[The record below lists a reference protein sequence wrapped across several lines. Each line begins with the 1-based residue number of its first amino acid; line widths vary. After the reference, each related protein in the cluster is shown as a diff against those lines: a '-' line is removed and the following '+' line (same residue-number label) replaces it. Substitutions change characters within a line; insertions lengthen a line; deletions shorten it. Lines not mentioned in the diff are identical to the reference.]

1 MADIKKLVPKA
12 DMVNV
17 DTGVSPITYT
27 PEQTTY
33 TYDPTVAKEP
43 VNEAAAR
50 VQYLASPGSQYAMQP
65 IQLVQP
71 QQTYPVYNP
80 AVTTNSKVTNPA
92 NTTATPSTVDALKTI
107 SKYADIGRKA
117 VNTNTEP
124 ASGTPDYYENK
135 INTAI
140 ANSPILNTVD
150 NAATGI
156 GMYQLG
162 DLLTRN
168 GLSKSIAFIGS
179 KIGLGTAA
187 KIGLRFVPGL
197 GWASIAYDVG
207 KAAAPYVLS
216 NMNNDFN
223 RNLKDIKKSYP
234 TLDDKSAERLAR
246 IQGMTARTSSVF

>member
-17 DTGVSPITYT
+17 DTNVSPITYT
-27 PEQTTY
+27 PEQTAY
-33 TYDPTVAKEP
+33 TYDPTVANEP
-43 VNEAAAR
+43 VNKAAAR
-50 VQYLASPGSQYAMQP
+50 VQYLASPGSQYAVQP
-65 IQLVQP
+65 IQI

-80 AVTTNSKVTNPA
+80 AVTNNPA

-124 ASGTPDYYENK
+124 VAGTPDYYENK

-162 DLLTRN
+162 DLLTKK
-168 GLSKSIAFIGS
+168 GLSKSISYIGS
-179 KIGLGTAA
+179 KVGLGAAARIGL
-187 KIGLRFVPGL
+187 KFVPGL
-197 GWASIAYDVG
+197 GWISLAYDAG
-207 KAAAPYVLS
+207 KAALPYILS

-223 RNLKDIKKSYP
+223 RNLKEVKKSYP
-234 TLDDKSAERLAR
+234 TLDNKSAETLAR
-246 IQGMTARTSSVF
+246 VQGMTNRTSSIF

>member
-17 DTGVSPITYT
+17 DTNVSPITYI
-27 PEQTTY
+27 PEQTAY

-50 VQYLASPGSQYAMQP
+50 VQYLASPGSQYAVQP
-65 IQLVQP
+65 IQI

-80 AVTTNSKVTNPA
+80 AVTNKPEVTNPA

-107 SKYADIGRKA
+107 SKYADMGRKA

-124 ASGTPDYYENK
+124 VAGSPEYYENK

-162 DLLTRN
+162 DLLTKK
-168 GLSKSIAFIGS
+168 GLSKTISYIGS
-179 KIGLGTAA
+179 KVGLGAAA
-187 KIGLRFVPGL
+187 KIGLKFVPGL
-197 GWASIAYDVG
+197 GWISLAYDVA
-207 KAAAPYVLS
+207 KAATPYVLS

-223 RNLKDIKKSYP
+223 RNLEEVKRSYP
-234 TLDDKSAERLAR
+234 TLDNKSAETLAR
-246 IQGMTARTSSVF
+246 VQGMTNRTSSVF

>member
-17 DTGVSPITYT
+17 DTSVSPITYT
-27 PEQTTY
+27 PEQTAY

-43 VNEAAAR
+43 VKEAAAR
-50 VQYLASPGSQYAMQP
+50 VQYLASPGSQYAVQP
-65 IQLVQP
+65 IQI

-80 AVTTNSKVTNPA
+80 AVTDKPEVTTPV

-117 VNTNTEP
+117 VNTNIEP
-124 ASGTPDYYENK
+124 ASGSPEYYENK

-162 DLLTRN
+162 DLLTRK
-168 GLSKSIAFIGS
+168 GLSKSIAYIGS
-179 KIGLGTAA
+179 KVGLGAA
-187 KIGLRFVPGL
+187 ARIGLRFVPGL
-197 GWASIAYDVG
+197 GWAMLAYDAA
-207 KAAAPYVLS
+207 KFAAPYVLS

-223 RNLKDIKKSYP
+223 RNLEDVKKSYP
-234 TLDDKSAERLAR
+234 TLDDKSAKTLAR
-246 IQGMTARTSSVF
+246 VQGMTARTSSVF

>member
-17 DTGVSPITYT
+17 DTNVSPITYT
-27 PEQTTY
+27 PTQTAY
-33 TYDPTVAKEP
+33 TYDPTVNKEP
-43 VNEAAAR
+43 VKEAAAR
-50 VQYLASPGSQYAMQP
+50 VQYLASPGSQYAVQP
-65 IQLVQP
+65 IQI

-80 AVTTNSKVTNPA
+80 AVTGKPEVTTPV

-107 SKYADIGRKA
+107 SKYADIGRNA

-124 ASGTPDYYENK
+124 ASGSPEYYENK

-150 NAATGI
+150 NAATGV

-162 DLLTRN
+162 DLLTKK
-168 GLSKSIAFIGS
+168 GLSKSISYIGS
-179 KIGLGTAA
+179 KVGLGAAARIGL
-187 KIGLRFVPGL
+187 KFVPGL
-197 GWASIAYDVG
+197 GWISLAYD
-207 KAAAPYVLS
+207 AAKFATPYILS
-216 NMNNDFN
+216 NMNKDFN

>member
-12 DMVNV
+12 DMINV
-17 DTGVSPITYT
+17 DAGVSPITYT
-27 PEQTTY
+27 PEQTAY

-43 VNEAAAR
+43 VKEAAAR
-50 VQYLASPGSQYAMQP
+50 VQYLASPGSQYAVQP
-65 IQLVQP
+65 IQI

-80 AVTTNSKVTNPA
+80 AVTDKPEVTTPV

-107 SKYADIGRKA
+107 SKYADIGRNA

-124 ASGTPDYYENK
+124 ASGSPEYYENK

-168 GLSKSIAFIGS
+168 GLSKSISYIGS
-179 KIGLGTAA
+179 KVGLGAAARIGL
-187 KIGLRFVPGL
+187 KFVPGL
-197 GWASIAYDVG
+197 GWISLAYD
-207 KAAAPYVLS
+207 AAKFATPYILS
-216 NMNNDFN
+216 NMNKDFN
-223 RNLKDIKKSYP
+223 RNLEDIKKSYP
-234 TLDDKSAERLAR
+234 TLDNKSAETLAR
-246 IQGMTARTSSVF
+246 VQGMTARTSSVF

>member
-17 DTGVSPITYT
+17 DTNVSPITYT
-27 PEQTTY
+27 PEQTAY
-33 TYDPTVAKEP
+33 TYDPTVANEP
-43 VNEAAAR
+43 VNKAAAR
-50 VQYLASPGSQYAMQP
+50 VQYLASPGSQYAVQP
-65 IQLVQP
+65 IQI

-80 AVTTNSKVTNPA
+80 AVTNNPEVTNPA

-124 ASGTPDYYENK
+124 VAGTPDYYENK

-162 DLLTRN
+162 DLLTKK
-168 GLSKSIAFIGS
+168 GLSKSISYIGS
-179 KIGLGTAA
+179 KVGLGAAARIGL
-187 KIGLRFVPGL
+187 KFVPGL
-197 GWASIAYDVG
+197 GWISLAYDAG
-207 KAAAPYVLS
+207 KAALPYVLS
-216 NMNNDFN
+216 NMNNDFDK
-223 RNLKDIKKSYP
+223 NLKEVKKSYP
-234 TLDDKSAERLAR
+234 TLDNKSAETLAR
-246 IQGMTARTSSVF
+246 VQGMTNRTSSIF

>member
-17 DTGVSPITYT
+17 DTSVSPITYT
-27 PEQTTY
+27 PEQTAY
-33 TYDPTVAKEP
+33 SYDPTVAKEP
-43 VNEAAAR
+43 VKEAAAR

-65 IQLVQP
+65 IQI

-80 AVTTNSKVTNPA
+80 TVTTNPKVTNPA

-124 ASGTPDYYENK
+124 TSGTPDYYENK
-135 INTAI
+135 INTTI
-140 ANSPILNTVD
+140 ANNPILNTVD

-168 GLSKSIAFIGS
+168 GLSKSIASIGS
-179 KIGLGTAA
+179 KIGLGAAA

-246 IQGMTARTSSVF
+246 IQGMIARTSSVF

>member
-17 DTGVSPITYT
+17 DTNVSPITYT
-27 PEQTTY
+27 PTQTAY
-33 TYDPTVAKEP
+33 TYDPTVNKEP
-43 VNEAAAR
+43 VKEAAAK
-50 VQYLASPGSQYAMQP
+50 VQYLASPGSQYAVQP
-65 IQLVQP
+65 IQI

-80 AVTTNSKVTNPA
+80 AVTDKPEVTTPV

-117 VNTNTEP
+117 VNTNIEP
-124 ASGTPDYYENK
+124 ASGSPEYYENK

-140 ANSPILNTVD
+140 ENSPVLNAVD
-150 NAATGI
+150 NTATGI

-168 GLSKSIAFIGS
+168 GLSKSIASIGS
-179 KIGLGTAA
+179 KIGLGAA
-187 KIGLRFVPGL
+187 ARIGLKFVPGL
-197 GWASIAYDVG
+197 GWISLAYD
-207 KAAAPYVLS
+207 AAKFATPYILS
-216 NMNNDFN
+216 NMNKDFN

>member
-17 DTGVSPITYT
+17 DTNVSPITYT
-27 PEQTTY
+27 PTQTAY

-43 VNEAAAR
+43 VKEAAAR
-50 VQYLASPGSQYAMQP
+50 VQYLASPGSQYAVQP
-65 IQLVQP
+65 IQI

-80 AVTTNSKVTNPA
+80 AVTDKPV

-124 ASGTPDYYENK
+124 ASGSPEYYENK

-150 NAATGI
+150 NAATGV

-162 DLLTRN
+162 DLLTKK
-168 GLSKSIAFIGS
+168 GLSKSISYIGS
-179 KIGLGTAA
+179 KVGLGAAARIGL
-187 KIGLRFVPGL
+187 KFVPGL
-197 GWASIAYDVG
+197 GWISLAYD
-207 KAAAPYVLS
+207 AAKFATPYILS
-216 NMNNDFN
+216 NMNKDFN

>member
-17 DTGVSPITYT
+17 DTNVSPITYT
-27 PEQTTY
+27 PEQTAY

-43 VNEAAAR
+43 VREAAAR
-50 VQYLASPGSQYAMQP
+50 VQYLASPGSQYAVQP
-65 IQLVQP
+65 IQI

-80 AVTTNSKVTNPA
+80 AVTDKPEVTTPV
-92 NTTATPSTVDALKTI
+92 NTTAAPSTVDTLKTI
-107 SKYADIGRKA
+107 GKYADIARNA
-117 VNTNTEP
+117 VNTNNEP
-124 ASGTPDYYENK
+124 VPGTPDYYENK

-162 DLLTRN
+162 DLLTKK
-168 GLSKSIAFIGS
+168 GLSKSISYIGS
-179 KIGLGTAA
+179 KIGLGAA
-187 KIGLRFVPGL
+187 ARIGLKFVPGL
-197 GWASIAYDVG
+197 GWISLAYD
-207 KAAAPYVLS
+207 AAKFATPYILS
-216 NMNNDFN
+216 NMDKDFN
-223 RNLKDIKKSYP
+223 RNLEEVKKSYP

>member
-17 DTGVSPITYT
+17 DTSVSPITYT
-27 PEQTTY
+27 PEQTAY

-43 VNEAAAR
+43 VKEAAAR

-65 IQLVQP
+65 IQI

-80 AVTTNSKVTNPA
+80 TVTTNSKVTNPA

-117 VNTNTEP
+117 VNTNTESVP
-124 ASGTPDYYENK
+124 GTPDYYENK
-135 INTAI
+135 INTTI

-162 DLLTRN
+162 DLLTKK
-168 GLSKSIAFIGS
+168 GLSKSIAYIGS

>member
-17 DTGVSPITYT
+17 DTDVSPISYT
-27 PEQTTY
+27 PIQTAY

-43 VNEAAAR
+43 VKEAAAR

-65 IQLVQP
+65 IQI

-80 AVTTNSKVTNPA
+80 TVTTNPKVTNPA

-107 SKYADIGRKA
+107 SKYTDIGRKA

-124 ASGTPDYYENK
+124 TSGTPEYYENK

-156 GMYQLG
+156 GIYQLG

-168 GLSKSIAFIGS
+168 GLSKSIASIGS
-179 KIGLGTAA
+179 KIGLGAA
-187 KIGLRFVPGL
+187 ARIGLRFVPGL
-197 GWASIAYDVG
+197 GWISLAYDVG
-207 KAAAPYVLS
+207 KAVAPYVLS

-223 RNLKDIKKSYP
+223 RNLEDIKKSYP

>member
-17 DTGVSPITYT
+17 DTNVSPITYT
-27 PEQTTY
+27 PTQTAY

-43 VNEAAAR
+43 VKEAAAR
-50 VQYLASPGSQYAMQP
+50 VQYLASPGSQYAVQP
-65 IQLVQP
+65 IQI

-80 AVTTNSKVTNPA
+80 AVTGKPEVTTPV

-107 SKYADIGRKA
+107 SKYADIGRNA

-124 ASGTPDYYENK
+124 ASGSPEYYENK

-150 NAATGI
+150 NAATGV

-162 DLLTRN
+162 DLLTKK
-168 GLSKSIAFIGS
+168 GLSKSISYIGS
-179 KIGLGTAA
+179 KVGLGAAARIGL
-187 KIGLRFVPGL
+187 KFVPGL
-197 GWASIAYDVG
+197 GWISLAYD
-207 KAAAPYVLS
+207 AAKFATPYILS
-216 NMNNDFN
+216 NMNKDFN

>member
-17 DTGVSPITYT
+17 DTNVSPITYT
-27 PEQTTY
+27 PEQTAY

-50 VQYLASPGSQYAMQP
+50 VQYLASPGSQYAVQP
-65 IQLVQP
+65 IQI

-80 AVTTNSKVTNPA
+80 AVTDKPEVTTPV

-124 ASGTPDYYENK
+124 ASGSPEYYENK

-168 GLSKSIAFIGS
+168 GLSKSIASIGS
-179 KIGLGTAA
+179 KIGLGAAA

-197 GWASIAYDVG
+197 GWLSLAYD
-207 KAAAPYVLS
+207 AAKFATPYILS
-216 NMNNDFN
+216 NMDKEFN

>member
-17 DTGVSPITYT
+17 DTNISPITYT
-27 PEQTTY
+27 PEQTAY
-33 TYDPTVAKEP
+33 SYNPTIAKEP
-43 VNEAAAR
+43 VKEAAAR
-50 VQYLASPGSQYAMQP
+50 VQYIASPGSQYAVQP
-65 IQLVQP
+65 IQI

-80 AVTTNSKVTNPA
+80 TVTNKPEVTNPA
-92 NTTATPSTVDALKTI
+92 NTTATPSTMDALKTI
-107 SKYADIGRKA
+107 SKYADMGRNA

-124 ASGTPDYYENK
+124 VSGSPEYYENK

-140 ANSPILNTVD
+140 ANSPVLNTVD

-162 DLLTRN
+162 DLLTKK
-168 GLSKSIAFIGS
+168 GLSKSISYIGS
-179 KIGLGTAA
+179 KIGLGAAA

-197 GWASIAYDVG
+197 GWISLGYDAV
-207 KAAAPYVLS
+207 KAAAPYILS

>member
-17 DTGVSPITYT
+17 DASVSPITYT
-27 PEQTTY
+27 PEQTAY
-33 TYDPTVAKEP
+33 TYDPTVPKEP
-43 VNEAAAR
+43 VKEAAAR
-50 VQYLASPGSQYAMQP
+50 VQYLASPGSQYAVQP
-65 IQLVQP
+65 IQI
-71 QQTYPVYNP
+71 QQNYPVYNP
-80 AVTTNSKVTNPA
+80 TVTNNPA
-92 NTTATPSTVDALKTI
+92 NTTATTPSTVDALKTI
-107 SKYADIGRKA
+107 SKYADMGRKA

-124 ASGTPDYYENK
+124 VTGSPEYYENK

-162 DLLTRN
+162 DLLTKK
-168 GLSKSIAFIGS
+168 GLSKSISYIGS
-179 KIGLGTAA
+179 KIGLGAA
-187 KIGLRFVPGL
+187 ARIGLKFVPGL
-197 GWASIAYDVG
+197 GWLSLAYDAG
-207 KAAAPYVLS
+207 KAALPYVLS

-223 RNLKDIKKSYP
+223 RNLEEVKKSYP
-234 TLDDKSAERLAR
+234 TLDGKSAERLAR

>member
-17 DTGVSPITYT
+17 DANLSPITYT
-27 PEQTTY
+27 PEQTAY

-43 VNEAAAR
+43 VKEAAAR
-50 VQYLASPGSQYAMQP
+50 VQYLASPGSQYAVQP
-65 IQLVQP
+65 IQP
-71 QQTYPVYNP
+71 QQANPVYKPVIVNKP
-80 AVTTNSKVTNPA
+80 EVTNPA
-92 NTTATPSTVDALKTI
+92 NTTATPSTVDTLKTI
-107 SKYADIGRKA
+107 GKYADIARNA
-117 VNTNTEP
+117 VNTNNEP
-124 ASGTPDYYENK
+124 VSGTPEYYENK

-140 ANSPILNTVD
+140 ENSPVLNAVD

-168 GLSKSIAFIGS
+168 GLSKSIASIGS
-179 KIGLGTAA
+179 KIGLGAA
-187 KIGLRFVPGL
+187 ARIGLRFVPGL
-197 GWASIAYDVG
+197 GWAMLAYDVG
-207 KAAAPYVLS
+207 KFAAPYVLS
-216 NMNNDFN
+216 KMNNDFN
-223 RNLKDIKKSYP
+223 RNLEEVKKSYP

>member
-1 MADIKKLVPKA
+1 MADIKKLVPRA
-12 DMVNV
+12 DMINV
-17 DTGVSPITYT
+17 DTNVSPITYT
-27 PEQTTY
+27 PEQTAY

-43 VNEAAAR
+43 VKEAAAR
-50 VQYLASPGSQYAMQP
+50 VQYLASPGSQYAVQP
-65 IQLVQP
+65 IQI

-80 AVTTNSKVTNPA
+80 AVTDKPEVTTPV

-124 ASGTPDYYENK
+124 VAGTPDYYENK

-162 DLLTRN
+162 DFLTRN
-168 GLSKSIAFIGS
+168 GLSKSIASIGS
-179 KIGLGTAA
+179 KIGLGAA
-187 KIGLRFVPGL
+187 ARIGLRFVPGL
-197 GWASIAYDVG
+197 GWVALAYDVG

-223 RNLKDIKKSYP
+223 RNLEEVKKSYP
-234 TLDDKSAERLAR
+234 TLDNKSAETLAR
-246 IQGMTARTSSVF
+246 VQGMTNRTSSVF

>member
-17 DTGVSPITYT
+17 DTNVSPITYT
-27 PEQTTY
+27 PEQTAY
-33 TYDPTVAKEP
+33 TYDPTVANEP
-43 VNEAAAR
+43 VNKAAAR
-50 VQYLASPGSQYAMQP
+50 VQYLASPGSQYAVQP
-65 IQLVQP
+65 IQI

-80 AVTTNSKVTNPA
+80 AVTNNSA

-107 SKYADIGRKA
+107 SKYADMGRKA

-124 ASGTPDYYENK
+124 VSGSPEYYENK

-162 DLLTRN
+162 DLLTKK
-168 GLSKSIAFIGS
+168 GLSKSISYIGS
-179 KIGLGTAA
+179 KVGLGAAARIGL
-187 KIGLRFVPGL
+187 KFVPGL
-197 GWASIAYDVG
+197 GWISLAYDAG
-207 KAAAPYVLS
+207 KAALPYVLS
-216 NMNNDFN
+216 NMNNDFDK
-223 RNLKDIKKSYP
+223 NLKEVKKSYP
-234 TLDDKSAERLAR
+234 TLDNKSAETLAR
-246 IQGMTARTSSVF
+246 VQGMTNRTSSIF

>member
-17 DTGVSPITYT
+17 DTSVSPITYT
-27 PEQTTY
+27 PEQTAY
-33 TYDPTVAKEP
+33 SYDPTVAKEP
-43 VNEAAAR
+43 VKEAAAR

-65 IQLVQP
+65 IQI

-80 AVTTNSKVTNPA
+80 TVTTNPKVTNPA

-107 SKYADIGRKA
+107 SKYTDIGRKA

-179 KIGLGTAA
+179 KIGLGAAA

>member
-12 DMVNV
+12 DMINV
-17 DTGVSPITYT
+17 DTNVSPISYT
-27 PEQTTY
+27 PGQTAY

-65 IQLVQP
+65 IQI

-80 AVTTNSKVTNPA
+80 TVTTNSKVTNPA

-107 SKYADIGRKA
+107 SKYTDIGRKA

>member
-17 DTGVSPITYT
+17 DADVSPITYT

-33 TYDPTVAKEP
+33 SYDPTVAKEP
-43 VNEAAAR
+43 VKEAAAR
-50 VQYLASPGSQYAMQP
+50 VQYLASPGSQYAVQP
-65 IQLVQP
+65 IQI

-80 AVTTNSKVTNPA
+80 AVTNNPA

-107 SKYADIGRKA
+107 SKYADMGRKA

-124 ASGTPDYYENK
+124 VAGTPDYYENK

-162 DLLTRN
+162 DLLTKK
-168 GLSKSIAFIGS
+168 GLSKSIAYIGS
-179 KIGLGTAA
+179 KVGLGAAARIGL
-187 KIGLRFVPGL
+187 KFVPGL
-197 GWASIAYDVG
+197 GWISLAYDVG
-207 KAAAPYVLS
+207 KAVAPYVLS

-223 RNLKDIKKSYP
+223 RNLEEVKKSYP
-234 TLDDKSAERLAR
+234 TLDNKSAETLAR
-246 IQGMTARTSSVF
+246 VQGMTNRTSSVF

>member
-17 DTGVSPITYT
+17 DTSVSPITYT
-27 PEQTTY
+27 PEQTAY
-33 TYDPTVAKEP
+33 SYDPTVAKEP
-43 VNEAAAR
+43 VKEAAAR

-65 IQLVQP
+65 IQI

-80 AVTTNSKVTNPA
+80 TVTTNPKVTNPA

-107 SKYADIGRKA
+107 SKYTDIGRKA

>member
-17 DTGVSPITYT
+17 DTNVSPITYT
-27 PEQTTY
+27 PEQTAY

-43 VNEAAAR
+43 VKEAAAR
-50 VQYLASPGSQYAMQP
+50 VQYLASPGSQYAVQP
-65 IQLVQP
+65 IQI

-80 AVTTNSKVTNPA
+80 AVTDKPEVTTPV

-117 VNTNTEP
+117 VNTNIES
-124 ASGTPDYYENK
+124 ASGSPEYYENK

-150 NAATGI
+150 NAATGV

-162 DLLTRN
+162 DLLTKK
-168 GLSKSIAFIGS
+168 GLSKSISYIGS
-179 KIGLGTAA
+179 KVGLGAAARIGL
-187 KIGLRFVPGL
+187 KFVPGL
-197 GWASIAYDVG
+197 GWISLAYD
-207 KAAAPYVLS
+207 AAKFATPYILS
-216 NMNNDFN
+216 NMNKDFN
-223 RNLKDIKKSYP
+223 RNLEDIKKSYP
-234 TLDDKSAERLAR
+234 TLDNKSAETLAR
-246 IQGMTARTSSVF
+246 VQGMTARTSSVF

>member
-12 DMVNV
+12 DMINV
-17 DTGVSPITYT
+17 DSGVSPITYT
-27 PEQTTY
+27 PEQTAY

-43 VNEAAAR
+43 VKEAAAR
-50 VQYLASPGSQYAMQP
+50 VQYLASPGSQYAVQP
-65 IQLVQP
+65 VQP

-80 AVTTNSKVTNPA
+80 TVTNKPEVTNSA
-92 NTTATPSTVDALKTI
+92 NTTATPSTVDVLKTI
-107 SKYADIGRKA
+107 SKYTDIGKNA

-124 ASGTPDYYENK
+124 ASGSPEYYENK

-162 DLLTRN
+162 DLLTKN
-168 GLSKSIAFIGS
+168 GLSKSIASIGS
-179 KIGLGTAA
+179 KIGLGAAA

-197 GWASIAYDVG
+197 GWLSLAYD
-207 KAAAPYVLS
+207 AAKFATPYILS
-216 NMNNDFN
+216 NMNNDFDK
-223 RNLKDIKKSYP
+223 NLKEVKKRYP
-234 TLDDKSAERLAR
+234 TLDNKSAETLAR
-246 IQGMTARTSSVF
+246 VQGMATRTSSVF

>member
-17 DTGVSPITYT
+17 DTNVSPITYT
-27 PEQTTY
+27 PGQTAY
-33 TYDPTVAKEP
+33 TYDPTVPKEP
-43 VNEAAAR
+43 VKEAAAR
-50 VQYLASPGSQYAMQP
+50 VQYLASPGSQYAVQP
-65 IQLVQP
+65 IQI

-80 AVTTNSKVTNPA
+80 TVTNNPA
-92 NTTATPSTVDALKTI
+92 NTTATTPSTVDALKTI
-107 SKYADIGRKA
+107 SKYADMGRKA

-124 ASGTPDYYENK
+124 ASGSPEYYENK

-162 DLLTRN
+162 DLLTKK
-168 GLSKSIAFIGS
+168 GLSKSISYIGS
-179 KIGLGTAA
+179 KVGLGAAA
-187 KIGLRFVPGL
+187 KIGLKFVPGL
-197 GWASIAYDVG
+197 GWISLAYDVG
-207 KAAAPYVLS
+207 KAAVPYVLS

-223 RNLKDIKKSYP
+223 RNLEDIKKSYP
-234 TLDDKSAERLAR
+234 TLDNKSAETLAR
-246 IQGMTARTSSVF
+246 VQGMTNRTSSVF

>member
-17 DTGVSPITYT
+17 DTNVSPITYT
-27 PEQTTY
+27 PEQTAY

-43 VNEAAAR
+43 VKEAAAR
-50 VQYLASPGSQYAMQP
+50 VQYLASPGSQYAVQP
-65 IQLVQP
+65 IQI

-80 AVTTNSKVTNPA
+80 TVTNKPEVTNSVN
-92 NTTATPSTVDALKTI
+92 NTSTVDTLKTI
-107 SKYADIGRKA
+107 GKYADIARNA
-117 VNTNTEP
+117 VNTNNEP
-124 ASGTPDYYENK
+124 VSGTPEYYENK

-168 GLSKSIAFIGS
+168 GLSKSIASIGS
-179 KIGLGTAA
+179 KIGLGAA
-187 KIGLRFVPGL
+187 ARIGLRFVPGL
-197 GWASIAYDVG
+197 GWLSLAYDVG
-207 KAAAPYVLS
+207 KFAAPYVLS

-223 RNLKDIKKSYP
+223 RNLEEVKKSYP
-234 TLDDKSAERLAR
+234 TLDDKSAETLAR
-246 IQGMTARTSSVF
+246 VQGMTARTGSVF

>member
-17 DTGVSPITYT
+17 DTNVSPISYT
-27 PEQTTY
+27 PEQTAY
-33 TYDPTVAKEP
+33 MYDPTVAKKP

-50 VQYLASPGSQYAMQP
+50 VQYLASPGSQYAVQP
-65 IQLVQP
+65 IQI
-71 QQTYPVYNP
+71 QQNYPVYNP
-80 AVTTNSKVTNPA
+80 AVTTNPKVTNPA

-107 SKYADIGRKA
+107 SKYTDIGRKA
-117 VNTNTEP
+117 VNTNTKSV
-124 ASGTPDYYENK
+124 AGTPDYYENK

-162 DLLTRN
+162 DFLTRN
-168 GLSKSIAFIGS
+168 GLSKSIASIGS
-179 KIGLGTAA
+179 KIGLGAAA

-197 GWASIAYDVG
+197 GWISLAYDVG
-207 KAAAPYVLS
+207 KAAVPYILS

-223 RNLKDIKKSYP
+223 RNLEEVKKSYP
-234 TLDDKSAERLAR
+234 TLDNKSAETLAR
-246 IQGMTARTSSVF
+246 VQGMTARTSSVF

>member
-12 DMVNV
+12 DMINV
-17 DTGVSPITYT
+17 DTNVSPITYT

-33 TYDPTVAKEP
+33 TYDPTVPKEP
-43 VNEAAAR
+43 VKEAAAR
-50 VQYLASPGSQYAMQP
+50 VQYLASPGSQYAVQP
-65 IQLVQP
+65 IQI

-80 AVTTNSKVTNPA
+80 TVTNNPA
-92 NTTATPSTVDALKTI
+92 NTTATTPSTVDALKTI
-107 SKYADIGRKA
+107 SKYADMGRNA

-124 ASGTPDYYENK
+124 VAGSPEYYENK

-162 DLLTRN
+162 DLLTKK
-168 GLSKSIAFIGS
+168 GLSKSISYIGS
-179 KIGLGTAA
+179 KVGLGMAARIGL
-187 KIGLRFVPGL
+187 KFVPGL
-197 GWASIAYDVG
+197 GWISLAYDVG
-207 KAAAPYVLS
+207 KAAVPYILS

-223 RNLKDIKKSYP
+223 RNLKEVKKSYP
-234 TLDDKSAERLAR
+234 TLDNKSAETLAR
-246 IQGMTARTSSVF
+246 VQGMTNRTSSIF

>member
-17 DTGVSPITYT
+17 DTSVSPITYT
-27 PEQTTY
+27 PEQTAY
-33 TYDPTVAKEP
+33 SYDPTVAKEP
-43 VNEAAAR
+43 VKEAAAR

-65 IQLVQP
+65 IQI

-80 AVTTNSKVTNPA
+80 TVTTNPKVTNPA

-107 SKYADIGRKA
+107 SKYTDIGRKA

-162 DLLTRN
+162 DLLTKK
-168 GLSKSIAFIGS
+168 GLSKSIAYIGS

>member
-17 DTGVSPITYT
+17 DTNVSPITYT
-27 PEQTTY
+27 PEQTAY

-50 VQYLASPGSQYAMQP
+50 VQYLASPGSQYAVQP
-65 IQLVQP
+65 IQI

-80 AVTTNSKVTNPA
+80 AVTDKPEVTTPV
-92 NTTATPSTVDALKTI
+92 NTTATPSTVNALKTI
-107 SKYADIGRKA
+107 SKYADIARNA
-117 VNTNTEP
+117 VNTNNKQI
-124 ASGTPDYYENK
+124 SGTPEYYENK

-140 ANSPILNTVD
+140 ENSPVLNAVD
-150 NAATGI
+150 NTATGI

-168 GLSKSIAFIGS
+168 GLSKSIASIGS
-179 KIGLGTAA
+179 KIGLGAA
-187 KIGLRFVPGL
+187 ARIGLRFVPGL
-197 GWASIAYDVG
+197 GWAALAYD
-207 KAAAPYVLS
+207 AAKFATPYILS
-216 NMNNDFN
+216 NMDKDFN
-223 RNLKDIKKSYP
+223 RNLEDIKKSYP

-246 IQGMTARTSSVF
+246 IQSMTARTSSVF

>member
-12 DMVNV
+12 DMINV
-17 DTGVSPITYT
+17 DTNVSPISYT
-27 PEQTTY
+27 PGQTAY

-65 IQLVQP
+65 IQI

-80 AVTTNSKVTNPA
+80 TVTTNSKVTNPA

-107 SKYADIGRKA
+107 SKYTDIGRNA